1 MKKLIGVALL
11 VFAASFFILSIQGKG
26 WRGHD
31 HRETSPVAQKNDTPF
46 SRATNSVVSN
56 RISGKPTI
64 IDADT
69 IEIRQ
74 RRVRLYGID
83 AVEADQLC
91 FRGNLAWRCGL
102 DAINALDR
110 MIEGREIQCE
120 ERDRDRY
127 HRIIASCRLGSTD
140 IARWLVETGW
150 AVAYR
155 RFSEEY
161 VVFEEQARRGRVGIW
176 TSNFEDPEQWRRRR
190 RN

>member
-1 MKKLIGVALL
+1 MKKLISVTLL
-11 VFAASFFILSIQGKG
+11 IFAVSILIFSMQGIV
-26 WRGHD
+26 WRNHEQK
-31 HRETSPVAQKNDTPF
+31 ETRTVDKSNGKPF
-46 SRATNSVVSN
+46 SRSENSGVSN
-56 RISGKPTI
+56 LIYGIPTI

-74 RRVRLYGID
+74 RRVRLHGID
-83 AVEADQLC
+83 AVEADQIC
-91 FRGNLAWRCGL
+91 FRGSLAWRCGL
-102 DAINALDR
+102 DAVNALDR
-110 MIEGREIQCE
+110 MIGGREIQCE

-127 HRIIASCRLGSTD
+127 HRIIAKCRVGSTD

-161 VVFEEQARRGRVGIW
+161 IVVEEQARRGRVGIW
-176 TSNFEDPEQWRRRR
+176 ASNFEDPEQWRRRR

>member
-1 MKKLIGVALL
+1 MKKLISATLL
-11 VFAASFFILSIQGKG
+11 VSLLSIFIIAMQGIG
-26 WRGHD
+26 LPSYQQ
-31 HRETSPVAQKNDTPF
+31 RETMLERQNNEVPFSQKN
-46 SRATNSVVSN
+46 NSVVSN
-56 RISGKPTI
+56 QISGKPTI

-69 IEIRQ
+69 IELRQ

-83 AVEADQLC
+83 AVEADQVC
-91 FRGNLAWRCGL
+91 FLGNLAWRCGL

-110 MIEGREIQCE
+110 MIGGREIHCE

-127 HRIIASCRLGSTD
+127 HRIIATCRLGSTD

-161 VVFEEQARRGRVGIW
+161 IVSEEQARRGRVGIW
-176 TSNFEDPEQWRRRR
+176 ASNFEDPEQWRRRR

>member
-1 MKKLIGVALL
+1 MQGIVWRSHQPDETRTTNKSNDLPSSSSQNLGV
-11 VFAASFFILSIQGKG
+11 SK
-26 WRGHD
+26 
-31 HRETSPVAQKNDTPF
+31 
-46 SRATNSVVSN
+46 
-56 RISGKPTI
+56 RIYGRPTI

-83 AVEADQLC
+83 AVEVDQIC
-91 FRGNLAWRCGL
+91 FRGSLAWRCGL
-102 DAINALDR
+102 DAANALDR
-110 MIEGREIQCE
+110 MIGGREVQCE

-127 HRIIASCRLGSTD
+127 HRIIAKCRVGSTD

-161 VVFEEQARRGRVGIW
+161 AVFEEQARRGQVGIW
-176 TSNFEDPEQWRRRR
+176 ASNFENPEQWRRRR
-190 RN
+190 LQ